1 MITNLMFLNKI
12 FNCVSFNDK
21 ILIAKSKFRSR
32 NMESTNEDKAKAGVN
47 TANELLDL
55 LKKIVNKFQKIDL
68 ITSVEYGEKDKDKRQ
83 FKANAQINFND
94 TDTSWL
100 VDVSSSFRS
109 DRVKGKEFD
118 IEHIKKILDRQG
130 LDTYA
135 YFILPDNAKEKDKN
149 ELEKFS
155 RHIQKQDRVTYFDGA
170 MLMTSFRNLLEHE
183 ATKNMDQGIKSNLL
197 GASGEEA
204 LALAFTNESNLK
216 IWNNPKS
223 NIYQSSSYSL
233 FEAVIKG
240 LCPNIGKLLSI
251 NSIGSNSNTPIADQL
266 KLVKANGQN
275 YGKPKTDVIISII
288 NEKGKNLIFKFSV
301 KQPSS
306 NKGKVTVHEG
316 SVERLLN
323 DLKYSLPSDS
333 IFNDPDMFNKL
344 STALKDFQKVGS
356 KSKIQDD
363 NLEFLNYHLASLN
376 KWLIDYFMFGI
387 NNSYLNKNQQAN
399 ALLVFDP
406 TTGNCK
412 VSNVSETEL
421 TLLNHR
427 KATFNTPFSWT
438 YPSKKRG
445 SKIQIK
451 GPIIL

>member
-1 MITNLMFLNKI
+1 
-12 FNCVSFNDK
+12 
-21 ILIAKSKFRSR
+21 
-32 NMESTNEDKAKAGVN
+32 
-47 TANELLDL
+47 
-55 LKKIVNKFQKIDL
+55 
-68 ITSVEYGEKDKDKRQ
+68 
-83 FKANAQINFND
+83 
-94 TDTSWL
+94 
-100 VDVSSSFRS
+100 
-109 DRVKGKEFD
+109 
-118 IEHIKKILDRQG
+118 
-130 LDTYA
+130 
-135 YFILPDNAKEKDKN
+135 
-149 ELEKFS
+149 
-155 RHIQKQDRVTYFDGA
+155 
-170 MLMTSFRNLLEHE
+170 MTSFRNLLEHE
-183 ATKNMDQGIKSNLL
+183 ATKSMDQGIKSNLL

>member
-1 MITNLMFLNKI
+1 
-12 FNCVSFNDK
+12 
-21 ILIAKSKFRSR
+21 
-32 NMESTNEDKAKAGVN
+32 MESTNEDKAKAGVN

-183 ATKNMDQGIKSNLL
+183 ATKSMDQGIKSNLL

>member
-1 MITNLMFLNKI
+1 
-12 FNCVSFNDK
+12 
-21 ILIAKSKFRSR
+21 
-32 NMESTNEDKAKAGVN
+32 MESTNEDKAKAGVN

-183 ATKNMDQGIKSNLL
+183 ATKSMDQGIKSNLL

-427 KATFNTPFSWT
+427 KATFN
-438 YPSKKRG
+438 
-445 SKIQIK
+445 
-451 GPIIL
+451 